1 MNKENMATSK
11 KAYSAPMIEFMNVP
25 RVNVIVC
32 SGGPGETSTL
42 SVDTSNDV
50 RTASKG
56 RDRDSFGDSVFGD
69 AWE

>member
-1 MNKENMATSK
+1 MNKEKIATSK

-32 SGGPGETSTL
+32 SGPGETSTF

-50 RTASKG
+50 STASKG